1 MLYITITFLV
11 LFIVFYNIF
20 MIFFRYKLNKLGEKT
35 INLFSK
41 RNNKIISIYNI
52 SEKYLTKHKEVFEE
66 FFKLKRKDF
75 SENLYDLNLDEKIIT
90 YRNIHNEINFI
101 FKVCEKHNKINKNAI
116 YNYTKEQILDKSLE
130 LWKQY
135 KFYKYAKDKFD
146 KMLIIS
152 KITLIWFFI

>member
-1 MLYITITFLV
+1 
-11 LFIVFYNIF
+11 

-130 LWKQY
+130 L
-135 KFYKYAKDKFD
+135 
-146 KMLIIS
+146 
-152 KITLIWFFI
+152 